1 MLKRGFCENKFRSTL
16 VSGTLAMSV
25 AYVLLLS
32 DSIVAGFFIGEKG
45 VAAINAVSPVT
56 GIVVFLSGIIASGS
70 GILYSRKIGAMKKD
84 EADKIF
90 GQGLIVSAVIALLG
104 SAFFLFGKDIYFN
117 LMGIPNEIYELASA
131 YYIWTPLNVI
141 LEVMLGYLA
150 TMVYIDGDDISSN
163 ISNLC
168 QIIGNL
174 LFSILLVQ
182 KLGMEGII
190 LGTVIGNATSLIPTI
205 WHFFRKSNSLHFS
218 WHFSFSD
225 LFHTIRYSVVDSAV
239 YLCWGVADYIMI
251 GFVSANYGETG
262 LITLSVV
269 FNLIEFN
276 VVLDGVGQAVQ
287 PLLGTYMGEDNPV
300 MIKRLMRSGFFS
312 SLLEGLIAATLVFIL
327 AKPFCGLF
335 GITEG
340 TALEPSIH
348 AVRIV
353 AVGILFSG
361 MLTLVTS
368 YYMLIDH
375 VALAVLITVL
385 DNGILY
391 STLPMLGS
399 ILFGETGMWVSFMVT
414 PIISLIISFIFV
426 RLYYG
431 KERFPFLL
439 EKSDAEIVVMDD
451 ILTNDNI
458 TKLSERVSDLMLE
471 RNYPEKV
478 AMKAALFIEEIGVT
492 IMDKNKKKNKKLYVE
507 ITMFFERSSLL
518 LIERDSGIIID
529 LTDPDIMIEGLSG
542 FILSGLMESHG
553 EKAYLTTTGYN
564 RNMIR
569 FPKNKEEAK

>member
-1 MLKRGFCENKFRSTL
+1 MLKRGFCENKFRSKL
-16 VSGTLAMSV
+16 VSGTLTMSV

-32 DSIVAGFFIGEKG
+32 DSVVAGFFIGEKG

-163 ISNLC
+163 LSNIC
-168 QIIGNL
+168 QIVGNL

-225 LFHTIRYSVVDSAV
+225 LFHVIRYSVVDSAV
-239 YLCWGVADYIMI
+239 YLCWGVADFIMI

-262 LITLSVV
+262 LISLSVV

-300 MIKRLMRSGFFS
+300 MIKRLMRSSFFS

-361 MLTLVTS
+361 LLTLVTS

-471 RNYPEKV
+471 QNYPEKV

-569 FPKNKEEAK
+569 FQKAE

>member
-1 MLKRGFCENKFRSTL
+1 MLKRGFCENKFRSAL
-16 VSGTLAMSV
+16 VSGTLTMSV

-84 EADKIF
+84 DADKIF

-131 YYIWTPLNVI
+131 YYIWTPINVI

-163 ISNLC
+163 LSNIC
-168 QIIGNL
+168 QIVGNL

-225 LFHTIRYSVVDSAV
+225 LFHVIRYSVVDSAV

-361 MLTLVTS
+361 LLTLVTS

-542 FILSGLMESHG
+542 FILSGLMESQD

-569 FPKNKEEAK
+569 FQKAE

>member
-1 MLKRGFCENKFRSTL
+1 MLKRGFCENKFRSKL
-16 VSGTLAMSV
+16 VSGTLTMSV

-32 DSIVAGFFIGEKG
+32 DSVVAGFFIGEKG

-131 YYIWTPLNVI
+131 YYIWTPFNVI

-163 ISNLC
+163 LSNIC
-168 QIIGNL
+168 QIVGNL

-225 LFHTIRYSVVDSAV
+225 LFHVIRYSVVDSAV
-239 YLCWGVADYIMI
+239 YLCWGVADFIMI

-300 MIKRLMRSGFFS
+300 MIKRLMRSSFFS

-361 MLTLVTS
+361 LLTLVTS

-471 RNYPEKV
+471 QNYPEKV

-569 FPKNKEEAK
+569 FQKAE